1 MLPCGERSADVDER
15 LAGACPG
22 VKGAQM
28 SARHAGYHA
37 FGAFAGLVTSGMAGV
52 VFTGTSPAPPP
63 IRPCDMAPVSSS
75 AAAPAGTPVSGS
87 PTTSSAPLGN
97 PSPSSAVLSPSA
109 VLCLQAQALPGTPV
123 QVGQSIPYAIWIWFA
138 GGVTGNATVG
148 VAAGPGRLSPVFAV
162 CPLPGTATCSTTV
175 SGSPTELVARLTVPP
190 QDAGVLLTL
199 TATATSPQASLPAT
213 TWASVRV
220 SAPPTPTPV
229 ASTPA
234 PGVGGTV
241 PPPTLPPGT
250 LPGAVAPATLPLGVP
265 TAAALPTLPAPVTSP
280 GVVPAFAPSPAIA
293 QPIVPLQAANVSAQ
307 LPLSAHAIGG
317 QIIGL
322 AALAAATT
330 IAIARLTLRKRQP

>member
-1 MLPCGERSADVDER
+1 V
-15 LAGACPG
+15 
-22 VKGAQM
+22 

-63 IRPCDMAPVSSS
+63 VRPCDMAPSVSPS
-75 AAAPAGTPVSGS
+75 AVAPAGTPVSGS
-87 PTTSSAPLGN
+87 PTPSSAPTGN

-109 VLCLQAQALPGTPV
+109 VLCLQVQALPGTPV
-123 QVGQSIPYAIWIWFA
+123 QVGQSIRYAIWVWFA
-138 GGVTGNATVG
+138 GGVTGDATVG
-148 VAAGPGRLSPVFAV
+148 VAAGPGSLSAVFAV
-162 CPLPGTATCSTTV
+162 CPLPGTATCSTAA
-175 SGSPTELVARLTVPP
+175 SGSPTELVATLAVPP
-190 QDAGVLLTL
+190 QDAGILLTL

-213 TWASVRV
+213 AWASVRV
-220 SAPPTPTPV
+220 AMPPTPTPV

-234 PGVGGTV
+234 PGVGVTV
-241 PPPTLPPGT
+241 PPSTLPLGT
-250 LPGAVAPATLPLGVP
+250 LPGALAPATLPLGVP
-265 TAAALPTLPAPVTSP
+265 AAAPLPTLPAPVTP
-280 GVVPAFAPSPAIA
+280 GVVPAFTPPPTTA

-307 LPLSAHAIGG
+307 FPLSAHAIDG